1 MNIKEYVDDK
11 TIKLDKITVTVKFEL
26 ILWDK
31 RYMCTFEFDH
41 TWDTVYTCG
50 LQAMSKTSNA
60 LNRSNAELKLVY
72 SLRHF
77 SYDELLKKVGLT
89 TLQTRRL
96 RGDLVETY
104 KILTKKERVDNSQF
118 FQFADP
124 SYNLRGH
131 SMKLYKSNV
140 RLNSRKV
147 FNQRVIDAW
156 NDFPQHVVDAP
167 SVKASTRLRTG
178 STNSGTISAD
188 KVLLRRYHHTNT
200 NQYMKRS
207 TLAVKSERSRSRSNE
222 KAMVLAVLKS
232 RYWRIQPSSR
242 MW

>member
-1 MNIKEYVDDK
+1 M
-11 TIKLDKITVTVKFEL
+11 
-26 ILWDK
+26 
-31 RYMCTFEFDH
+31 
-41 TWDTVYTCG
+41 YTCG

-156 NDFPQHVVDAP
+156 NDFPQHVVMHHP
-167 SVKASTRLRTG
+167 S
-178 STNSGTISAD
+178 
-188 KVLLRRYHHTNT
+188 
-200 NQYMKRS
+200 KRQ
-207 TLAVKSERSRSRSNE
+207 LV
-222 KAMVLAVLKS
+222 
-232 RYWRIQPSSR
+232 
-242 MW
+242 